1 MIQKRAKHR
10 ILSSLIALA
19 IFASGL
25 VMAFHHHAEEAKA
38 ADHCAVCIV
47 GQQARAGTV
56 SSTSAQGWG
65 CDFQEFTLIVPE
77 FRLAGA
83 SALLFGKRP
92 QAPPSI

>member
-47 GQQARAGTV
+47 GQQARFGEAPCHADLGLGFEGV
-56 SSTSAQGWG
+56 FTSI
-65 CDFQEFTLIVPE
+65 LSP
-77 FRLAGA
+77 A
-83 SALLFGKRP
+83 SPLHVFSAILLGKFS
-92 QAPPSI
+92 QAPPAA